1 MWSHCKRLDSKK
13 MIHSFWVSNSNVN
26 LKVCENTPVMLVTQV
41 GDLKKH
47 FDNKGLVGDSED

>member
-26 LKVCENTPVMLVTQV
+26 LTVCENTPVMLVTQV

-47 FDNKGLVGDSED
+47 FDNKGW